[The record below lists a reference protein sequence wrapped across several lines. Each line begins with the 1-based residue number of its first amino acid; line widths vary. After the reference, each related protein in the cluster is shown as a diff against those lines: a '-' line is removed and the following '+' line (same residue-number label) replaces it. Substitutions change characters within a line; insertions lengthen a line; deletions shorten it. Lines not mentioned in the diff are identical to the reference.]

1 MSISTESQQLR
12 DTLISAAFLIK
23 WSSADLL
30 SKVHGMAEAG
40 KQAEAD
46 AMLKIV
52 GNYQESEARLLG
64 FADEVRDGRIVRKHG
79 ND

>member
-1 MSISTESQQLR
+1 MSISMESQQLR
-12 DTLISAAFLIK
+12 DTLISAAFLLK

-30 SKVHGMAEAG
+30 GKAQGLAETG

-46 AMLKIV
+46 ALLKIV

-64 FADEVRDGRIVRKHG
+64 FADEVRDGRVVRAEAG
-79 ND
+79 

>member
-1 MSISTESQQLR
+1 MSISMESQQLR
-12 DTLISAAFLIK
+12 DTLISAAFLLK

-30 SKVHGMAEAG
+30 SKAQGLAEAG

-46 AMLKIV
+46 SLMKII

-64 FADEVRDGRIVRKHG
+64 FADEVQDGRIVRAEAG
-79 ND
+79 